1 MYIRMYV
8 HPQDPGRLQLM
19 KYSEKL
25 QRSTAK
31 IGAKFIDYV
40 AESGSWVFEVEH
52 FSKYRLLDD
61 DSDDEEEQGGQ
72 TKTGAAPKVRSM
84 YVQYTCLCGVV
95 TLGYPVALHMVHTYC
110 TYVTVYVRTY
120 VCTYIASM
128 YCFTQCSKYKTSPF
142 VV

>member
-1 MYIRMYV
+1 MSILRTLAVKWELGLVIHTYV
-8 HPQDPGRLQLM
+8 PPQDPGRLQLM

-40 AESGSWVFEVEH
+40 SESGSWVFEVEH

-72 TKTGAAPKVRSM
+72 TKTGAAPKVRSTYVHPFVWSSYTGVSSSITYGTHILYLCDSIRM
-84 YVQYTCLCGVV
+84 YVHNINVLLYAVL
-95 TLGYPVALHMVHTYC
+95 
-110 TYVTVYVRTY
+110 
-120 VCTYIASM
+120 
-128 YCFTQCSKYKTSPF
+128 
-142 VV
+142 

>member
-1 MYIRMYV
+1 MYV

-84 YVQYTCLCGVV
+84 YVHLSVWSSYTGVSSSITYGTHILYLCDSI
-95 TLGYPVALHMVHTYC
+95 C
-110 TYVTVYVRTY
+110 TYVRMYVHSINVLLY
-120 VCTYIASM
+120 AV
-128 YCFTQCSKYKTSPF
+128 Q
-142 VV
+142 